1 MSRMSEIDLTLQMLD
16 EKLDEVDEIIMSLPI
31 RADKK
36 KRISALVYQLYSEA
50 ESEIE
55 MMSSDWEAV

>member
-1 MSRMSEIDLTLQMLD
+1 MSKMSAIDATLQQLD

-55 MMSSDWEAV
+55 MMSSDWEA

>member
-1 MSRMSEIDLTLQMLD
+1 MSRMSDIDATLQELD
-16 EKLDEVDEIIMSLPI
+16 LKLDELDEIIMSLPI

-36 KRISALVYQLYSEA
+36 KRISSMVYEIYSEA

-55 MMSSDWEAV
+55 MMSSDWEN

>member
-1 MSRMSEIDLTLQMLD
+1 MSAMSEIDQTLQDLD

-31 RADKK
+31 RGDKK
-36 KRISALVYQLYSEA
+36 KRISALVYEIYTET

-55 MMSSDWEAV
+55 MMSADWEA

>member
-1 MSRMSEIDLTLQMLD
+1 MSVMSEIDQTLQDLD

-31 RADKK
+31 RGDKK
-36 KRISALVYQLYSEA
+36 KRISALVYEIYTET

-55 MMSSDWEAV
+55 MMSADWEA

>member
-1 MSRMSEIDLTLQMLD
+1 MSEIDQTLQDLD

-31 RADKK
+31 RGDKK
-36 KRISALVYQLYSEA
+36 KRISALVYEIYTET

-55 MMSSDWEAV
+55 MMSADWEA